1 MLAFDHIL
9 DGLGITRTSQY
20 VSRYMGHDSIISQ
33 YTVIPCILRYIVIF
47 PIVHWKCKNSAEI
60 QAAVYDLGSPIKS
73 HQIMVYW

>member
-9 DGLGITRTSQY
+9 DGLGITRTSRY

-33 YTVIPCILRYIVIF
+33 YNVIPCILRYIVIF
-47 PIVHWKCKNSAEI
+47 PIVNSKCKNRAEI

-73 HQIMVYW
+73 HQIIVY